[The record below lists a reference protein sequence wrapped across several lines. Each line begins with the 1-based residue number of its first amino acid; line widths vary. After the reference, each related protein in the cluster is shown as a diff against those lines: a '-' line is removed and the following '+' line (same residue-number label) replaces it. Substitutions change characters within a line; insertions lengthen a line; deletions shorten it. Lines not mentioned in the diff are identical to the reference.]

1 MQQPTVLQD
10 RNRFGVVEV
19 FPQSRIPRSYTS
31 SCKNALAP
39 ALSTLSPL
47 ALRSRPDETITG
59 IDERSRFVFKISGTT
74 NPLSRTTN
82 PSPDG
87 KAKSSTIKSGRMFP
101 CFRNGFYAVLC
112 TMIIMA
118 IRLETYLEDQ
128 PNVGTVIHDKN
139 VFSIHLA
146 AIFTRE
152 TARERKKIATR
163 SFGVFLP
170 YFITG

>member
-39 ALSTLSPL
+39 ALSTRSPL

-59 IDERSRFVFKISGTT
+59 IDERSRFVFKIS
-74 NPLSRTTN
+74 LTTN